1 MKSFVVVL
9 GIFLF
14 SSFSLAQASDST
26 TKPSVSFA
34 GKWKLDKRR
43 SDSGVSG
50 TVDFADGTMVVTHDA
65 HEIVMI
71 STSIMDGH
79 KSVSKSVYSIRGEP
93 KNVNAIWDGEKL
105 VRNMKGAV
113 GAVNGGG
120 RSPVMEM
127 REEWTLS
134 KDGKTLTQA
143 ITGTGI
149 PDMPDMRSKFVYS
162 RVRD

>member
-14 SSFSLAQASDST
+14 SSFAFAQVSDST
-26 TKPSVSFA
+26 IKPSVNFA
-34 GKWKLDKRR
+34 GKWKLDKRK

-50 TVDFADGTMVVTHDA
+50 TVDFADSTMVVTHDT

-79 KSVSKSVYSIRGEP
+79 KSVRKSVYSIQGGP
-93 KNVNAIWDGEKL
+93 KDVDAIWDGEKL

-134 KDGKTLTQA
+134 KDGRTLTQT

-149 PDMPDMRSKFVYS
+149 PDMPDMKSKFIYS